1 MYREHFLTTEKFQKD
16 SGSARTQSDI
26 FPICRHFLHCH
37 TPSTKCGGAPKTFVT
52 LSHVTHR
59 DKEIPYDEGAKC
71 HEILGRFISVMDWV
85 ESYLARGIETY
96 VTLLGCRCLT
106 FSLELQKIHQ
116 CHLPTLPPCVR
127 GWIYSVSALSRKEF
141 NLNSIMMLLV
151 QNVTKVRILKVWIIF
166 PLRIRPCFRQH
177 QWRLGVAKPVN
188 RPFGCFPGGFLP
200 SFKSLNKLSNES
212 GLKIEGYNLYGSHYS
227 IV

>member
-116 CHLPTLPPCVR
+116 CHLPKIENLGIRDFSVKILLFSYGPP
-127 GWIYSVSALSRKEF
+127 
-141 NLNSIMMLLV
+141 
-151 QNVTKVRILKVWIIF
+151 VTFVF
-166 PLRIRPCFRQH
+166 FRIRYGAVEEYLCIRIIP
-177 QWRLGVAKPVN
+177 
-188 RPFGCFPGGFLP
+188 
-200 SFKSLNKLSNES
+200 KLFS
-212 GLKIEGYNLYGSHYS
+212 
-227 IV
+227 